1 MIFSNKQLSI
11 AQREL
16 ENLSEARDHAFERA
30 TADDDWVGKLQAD
43 ALSSQIADIEVD
55 IQEYLMLRDGEI
67 GFTERYGLADLPRV
81 LIQARIAQGLS
92 QTELAGRLGMKA
104 QQIQRYEAS
113 GYLGANLSR
122 LIEIADELDV
132 QVATSF
138 SDEGSGGLMVW
149 SGFDEIDWNRLP
161 AKEMVSRGWYEPE
174 LGQSLV
180 SATQSYFTRSGAD
193 AYVTAHHRKKL
204 RGHHLP
210 NELTLL
216 AWQARILDVAARRV
230 QEREIAAFE
239 HNDEWLKALVRTT
252 VEEDGPSK
260 AVRLLEENG
269 ILFFVEP
276 QLPGSY
282 LDGAAMLAASGHPV
296 IALTLRYDRLDNFW
310 FVLFHELGHV
320 YRHLF
325 EHTHLDFF
333 DEDGPVGEDALELEA
348 DQFALDQLIPQDAWN
363 SCLSRFALS
372 PEAVQL
378 DARKLGVHHSII
390 AGRIR
395 REQENYTIL
404 TDLIGQGEV
413 RRQFEGEFS

>member
-16 ENLSEARDHAFERA
+16 ETLVVARDQASERVGS
-30 TADDDWVGKLQAD
+30 DDWVAELETN
-43 ALSSQIADIEVD
+43 ALESQIADIEVE
-55 IQEYLMLRDGEI
+55 IQEYVMLRDGEI

-81 LIQARIAQGLS
+81 LIQARIARGLS
-92 QTELAGRLGMKA
+92 QTDLADRLGMKA

-122 LIEIADELDV
+122 LIEIAEELDV

-138 SDEGSGGLMVW
+138 SDDAPGGLVAW
-149 SGFDEIDWNRLP
+149 SDVDEIDWNRLP

-180 SATQSYFTRSGAD
+180 SATQSYFTRTGAD

-204 RGHHLP
+204 RGQNLP

-216 AWQARILDVAARRV
+216 AWQARILDLAAKRV
-230 QEREIAAFE
+230 EDGGIAEFE
-239 HNDEWLKALVRTT
+239 HNDEWLGDLVRATT
-252 VEEDGPSK
+252 EENGPSK
-260 AVRLLEENG
+260 VADLLAQNG
-269 ILFFVEP
+269 VLFFVEP

-282 LDGAAMLAASGHPV
+282 LDGAAMLSSSGHPI
-296 IALTLRYDRLDNFW
+296 IAMTLRFDRLDNFW

-320 YRHLF
+320 FRHLF

-348 DQFALDQLIPQDAWN
+348 DLFALDQLIPQDAWDT
-363 SCLSRFALS
+363 CLSRFALS
-372 PEAVQL
+372 EEAVRL
-378 DARKLGVHHSII
+378 DAKKLGVHHSIV

-404 TDLIGQGEV
+404 NDLVGQGEV
-413 RRQFEGEFS
+413 RRQFVGEFS